1 MKSANELRSG
11 KGHKDENFPVASRVI
26 APQHR
31 ALILAFYE
39 FVRVADD
46 ISDHAELAPQEKLQ
60 RLDRLEANLLGSG
73 DEEPEA
79 VRLRTALTKRAMS
92 PRHPCDVLKA
102 FRLDIT
108 KLRYANWDEV
118 IHYCTYSA
126 MPVGRF
132 VLDVHGE
139 STATWVA
146 SDALCAALQI
156 NNHLQDCGKDYLN
169 LNRVYI
175 TEEIFA
181 ARGAR
186 IEDLG
191 QSQSSPALLSCIRDM
206 IPGTERLLR
215 QSDPLASQVR
225 DLRLAMEIRV
235 IQIYADRI
243 LNLLKTRDPL
253 RDVVHLRPWE
263 MMLYGLM
270 GMASGLYRHA
280 TQRAPLS
287 EVPHT

>member
-1 MKSANELRSG
+1 MDAANQLRSG

-46 ISDHAELAPQEKLQ
+46 IADHATLAPQEKLN
-60 RLDRLEANLLGSG
+60 RLDRLDANLLGNG
-73 DEEPEA
+73 ADEPEA
-79 VRLRTALTKRAMS
+79 VRLRTALAGRGMPPTH
-92 PRHPCDVLKA
+92 PRDVLTA
-102 FRLDIT
+102 FRRDVT
-108 KLRYANWDEV
+108 KLRCANWDEL
-118 IHYCTYSA
+118 IDYCRYSA

-139 STATWVA
+139 DRATWAA

-156 NNHLQDCGKDYLN
+156 NNHMQDCGKDFRD

-175 TEEIFA
+175 TEDRLA

-186 IEDLG
+186 VEELREE
-191 QSQSSPALLSCIRDM
+191 QSSPSLLAAIRDL

-215 QSDPLASQVR
+215 EGEVLATQVR
-225 DLRLAMEIRV
+225 DIRLAMEIRV
-235 IQIYADRI
+235 IQIYAEKI
-243 LNLLKTRDPL
+243 LALLKTRDPL
-253 RDVVHLRPWE
+253 RDVVHLRSWE

-270 GMASGLYRHA
+270 GLASGLYRHT
-280 TQRAPLS
+280 TQGPREMRAA
-287 EVPHT
+287 